1 LSRSRVRRWV
11 DAGSKFLAATT
22 LAALAL
28 STTGCRF
35 IQGSKPKIAVRPSS
49 QEELADVRV
58 LEETPFALAVP
69 EDAIVRVVGPS
80 MTCTGTVIDDDLILT
95 AHHCLVERG
104 PKGEFT
110 KQLMDPTG
118 LRIELGGDYFAWGE
132 VGVRHIVA
140 PPCGEGGG
148 AGDVAVLVLK
158 RKLIGL
164 STMTPRLD
172 APPRVGEEADPVGF
186 GRCALS
192 SDAIKRKGRDGGPV
206 RALSSETLHMD
217 ASICPGDSG
226 GPVFARGSR
235 EIIGVVS
242 LSAMDH
248 DETTRGP
255 SVMARIDAYRLVFAH
270 ARLVADGLSPQELP
284 PLECVPN
291 NAAAGQR
298 LPTSTGARAGWG
310 KTPNVTR

>member
-1 LSRSRVRRWV
+1 MRSWV
-11 DAGSKFLAATT
+11 EAVFSTWIAASLLAGAS
-22 LAALAL
+22 
-28 STTGCRF
+28 GCQL
-35 IQGSKPKIAVRPSS
+35 IQGSKAKFAVRPSS

-58 LEETPFALAVP
+58 LESPFALAVP
-69 EDAIVRVVGPS
+69 EDAIVRVVGPT
-80 MTCTGTVIDDDLILT
+80 MTCSGTVIDDDLILT

-104 PKGEFT
+104 AHGEFST
-110 KQLMDPTG
+110 QLIDAESI
-118 LRIELGGDYFAWGE
+118 RIELGGDYFAWGE

-164 STMTPRLD
+164 STMTPRLE
-172 APPRVGEEADPVGF
+172 APPRVGEEADPVGC

-192 SDAIKRKGRDGGPV
+192 GDAIRRKDRDGSPV
-206 RALSSETLHMD
+206 RALSGETLHME

-248 DETTRGP
+248 DERTRGP
-255 SVMARIDAYRLVFAH
+255 SVMARIDTYRLVFAH
-270 ARLVADGLSPQELP
+270 ARLIADGLPPNELP
-284 PLECVPN
+284 PLECSPVAVPPK
-291 NAAAGQR
+291 R
-298 LPTSTGARAGWG
+298 
-310 KTPNVTR
+310 